1 MARQRGD
8 GTARTAGM
16 ARKRGRG
23 WLLAAVLVIAVAVPV
38 GLFLG
43 RGSNGHAAFLP
54 AAGGRASSAE
64 PSPSATRATLTPRQL
79 AGERVIWSYSG
90 LTPPDSLLTAI
101 GKGEVAGV
109 IFFSD
114 NVSSLAQVHR
124 VADRLQAAA
133 KKSPL
138 AKPLLL
144 LTDQEGG
151 EIRRLPGEPNLSAKQ
166 IGQASDPTAAA
177 KAAGTGAADTLNSA
191 GLNVNLAP
199 VLDVYRSPGDLM
211 DQYGRSYSSDP
222 DQVARLGSAFVTAQA
237 AGGVLATAKHFP
249 GLGPAG
255 ADQNTDEVPVT
266 LNTSA
271 AQLRSVDEKPY
282 RQAIAAGVPLV
293 MASWATYPALDAQH
307 PAGMSHTIIADEL
320 RGRLGFDGVTMTD
333 AMEAG
338 ALKPYGDTQH
348 RAVAAAAAGMDL
360 LLCSGRDPAQGAAAV
375 TALAAG
381 YRDGSLDRSDFT
393 AAADRVTELR
403 GRIG

>member
-1 MARQRGD
+1 
-8 GTARTAGM
+8 
-16 ARKRGRG
+16 
-23 WLLAAVLVIAVAVPV
+23 LLAAVLAITVAVPI

-43 RGSNGHAAFLP
+43 RPNGHATFLP
-54 AAGGRASSAE
+54 AAGGHPSSTA
-64 PSPSATRATLTPRQL
+64 PSPSTAGTALTARQL

-133 KKSPL
+133 MKSPL
-138 AKPLLL
+138 ARPLLL

-151 EIRRLPGEPNLSAKQ
+151 EIRRLPGEPHLSAKQ

-177 KAAGTGAADTLNSA
+177 KAAGTGAAVTLTKA

-199 VLDVYRSPGDLM
+199 VLDVYRSAGDLM
-211 DQYGRSYSSDP
+211 DQYGRSYSSDAN
-222 DQVARLGSAFVTAQA
+222 QVAKLGSAFVTAQA

-266 LNTSA
+266 LDTSA
-271 AQLRSVDEKPY
+271 AQLRSIDEKPY
-282 RQAIAAGVPLV
+282 RQAISAGVPLV
-293 MASWATYPALDAQH
+293 MASWAIYPALDARR
-307 PAGMSHTIIADEL
+307 PAGMSPTIISGEL
-320 RGRLGFDGVTMTD
+320 RGRLGFHGVTMTD

-338 ALKPYGDTQH
+338 ALTSYGDTKH

-360 LLCSGRDPAQGAAAV
+360 LLCSGRDPKQGADAV

-393 AAADRVTELR
+393 AAADRVTALR
-403 GRIG
+403 DRLG

>member
-1 MARQRGD
+1 M
-8 GTARTAGM
+8 
-16 ARKRGRG
+16 
-23 WLLAAVLVIAVAVPV
+23 IAVAVPV

-43 RGSNGHAAFLP
+43 RDGSGHASFLP
-54 AAGGRASSAE
+54 AAGGPAPSGT

-114 NVSSLAQVHR
+114 NVSSIAQVRR

-133 KKSPL
+133 RKSPL

-151 EIRRLPGEPNLSAKQ
+151 EIRRLPGEPNQSAKQ

-177 KAAGTGAADTLNSA
+177 KAAGTGAAATLSKA

-222 DQVARLGSAFVTAQA
+222 DRVAKLGSTFVTAQA

-249 GLGPAG
+249 GLGSAG

-266 LNTSA
+266 LNTTA
-271 AQLRSVDEKPY
+271 AQLRSIDEKPY
-282 RQAIAAGVPLV
+282 QRAIAAGVPLV
-293 MASWATYPALDAQH
+293 MASWATYPALDPQH
-307 PAGMSHTIIADEL
+307 PAGMSHTVIANEL
-320 RGRLGFDGVTMTD
+320 RGRLGFHGVTVTD
-333 AMEAG
+333 ALEAG
-338 ALKPYGDTQH
+338 ALKSYGDTGH
-348 RAVAAAAAGMDL
+348 RALAAAAAGMDL
-360 LLCSGRDPAQGAAAV
+360 LLCSGRDPAQGADAV

-381 YRDGSLDRSDFT
+381 YQDGSLDRSDFT
-393 AAADRVTELR
+393 AAGDRVTALR
-403 GRIG
+403 DGLG